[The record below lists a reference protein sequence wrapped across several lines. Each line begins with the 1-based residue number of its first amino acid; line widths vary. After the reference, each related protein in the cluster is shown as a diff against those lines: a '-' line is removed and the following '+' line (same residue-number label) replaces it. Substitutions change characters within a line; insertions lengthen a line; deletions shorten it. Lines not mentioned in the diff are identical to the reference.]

1 MGNLIAKIV
10 LTGGPCAGKT
20 TTISRIEEHLR
31 EKGYHVLVLNE
42 CATEMIKAGIRP
54 FGVNLATVYDFENEV
69 LNLQLYKEKRYN
81 NFLEKYDDNTKIVIL
96 YDRGTVDVKAYLGE
110 ENYNKMLK
118 ENNLRHENLLKEYDM
133 VIHMITVAADME
145 NRYSNSNNTAR
156 FEDSKEAIDLD
167 KRTNEAWKEHA
178 NLKVVPVCEFLEDK
192 IKLAINYVD
201 ELLEIKDKT
210 SEEGCFVMKKTNY

>member
-54 FGVNLATVYDFENEV
+54 FGDNAASVYDFEDEV

-81 NFLEKYDDNTKIVIL
+81 AFLKNYSDDTKIVIL
-96 YDRGTVDVKAYLGE
+96 YDRGTVDIKAYLGE
-110 ENYNKMLK
+110 EQYNLMLK
-118 ENNLRHENLLKEYDM
+118 ENNLNHEKLINAYDM

-145 NRYSNSNNTAR
+145 SRYSNSNNTAR
-156 FEDSKEAIDLD
+156 FEDSKEAVDLD
-167 KRTNEAWKEHA
+167 KRTSDAWKEHK
-178 NLKVVPVCEFLEDK
+178 NLKVVPVCELLEEK
-192 IKLAINYVD
+192 IQMAIKYVD
-201 ELLEIKDKT
+201 ELIEEKDT
-210 SEEGCFVMKKTNY
+210 R